1 LVFQNRLQMKGCH
14 TLWEERVWKATLSA
28 IQSSLMPRSLAQ
40 SLSALSNITAKLV
53 VRYEKASERW
63 EIDLVQGIRRDIK
76 IDNSLS
82 NLIIGSDP
90 GVFTSAASF
99 EKGWDNSTS
108 LYKGSSTAFM
118 PWSTSLQSSEMSIA
132 YWDSACAVVGDWT
145 KRIQRWLTVH
155 AVSGKRMNKV
165 HSRLNNSKS

>member
-1 LVFQNRLQMKGCH
+1 MKVCH

-28 IQSSLMPRSLAQ
+28 IQSSLMPRSLAPP
-40 SLSALSNITAKLV
+40 LSALSDIIAKLV

-82 NLIIGSDP
+82 NLIINIHRIRSRC
-90 GVFTSAASF
+90 FHFSSIF
-99 EKGWDNSTS
+99 RKG
-108 LYKGSSTAFM
+108 LRQFHE
-118 PWSTSLQSSEMSIA
+118 LIQ
-132 YWDSACAVVGDWT
+132 
-145 KRIQRWLTVH
+145 RIQCLINIATIVRDEYCLLGLYLRCSRWWNQTYSEV
-155 AVSGKRMNKV
+155 ADGACCKREEDMNKV